1 MPLSAVTTRFVIPPG
16 LILFLKGIAI
26 GLAIA
31 APVGPVA
38 VLCIRR
44 TLAHG
49 IAQGVASGMGA
60 VTADV
65 FFGSAASFG
74 VAAVSG
80 LVLTYENWL
89 RSAGGLFMLVLGVR
103 TYFQQSK
110 PSEAQGT
117 SPILRAYGTAFFLT
131 ITNPITI
138 FAFTGIFAAFSV
150 VNHAMTALDSATLL
164 IGVTIGCVIWW
175 LGLTMVAVLS
185 RRWVASHNLRWMNR
199 LAGAV
204 LLVFGAAALGSLLF
218 SWTFPTPAT

>member
-1 MPLSAVTTRFVIPPG
+1 L
-16 LILFLKGIAI
+16 LLFFKGIAI

-49 IAQGVASGMGA
+49 IAQGFATGIGA

-103 TYFQQSK
+103 TYFQKSK
-110 PSEAQGT
+110 PSENQGT

-138 FAFTGIFAAFSV
+138 FAFTAIFAGFGVVSDNMSV
-150 VNHAMTALDSATLL
+150 DDTLSL
-164 IGVTIGCVIWW
+164 MGGVTVGCIAWW
-175 LGLTMVAVLS
+175 CGMTLITNHFRARFSNDSHVWLHHLS
-185 RRWVASHNLRWMNR
+185 
-199 LAGAV
+199 GG
-204 LLVFGAAALGSLLF
+204 LLVLFGIASIGSLLF
-218 SWTFPTPAT
+218 NPPHLP